1 MSLSYNRHKR
11 LVEIIQANGEVR
23 IRDLMQRFNISEET
37 ARRDIKRLEQDG
49 LVARV
54 HGGAVATQQPKLL
67 AISSRAVSERAE
79 KSTIAEIALGLL
91 KPGQNLF
98 FGGGSTI
105 LSLASRI
112 SALPEMRVVTNMVD
126 TAIAAAEGYRHR
138 VVMLG
143 GDFNVDFRTVTGFT
157 ALRTLREQ
165 QIDVAFIGVN
175 AVHPNG
181 VFDHEQV
188 GQELAA
194 TLCEQARKIV
204 ILADHSKFGLSA
216 RYRILPHSAIT
227 AIITDRRPASDML
240 DKIEAAGVEVLYP
253 QNRHNPALVSA

>member
-23 IRDLMQRFNISEET
+23 IRDLMQQFNISEET

-79 KSTIAEIALGLL
+79 KSTIAQIALGLL

-175 AVHPNG
+175 AVRPNG

-253 QNRHNPALVSA
+253 QNRHNPALVST